1 MILEI
6 ATFEILAHKHDE
18 FEGAIK
24 YAVETVLST
33 AKGFNS
39 FQLQHGIENPNSY
52 TLLVHWDTLEDHTV
66 TFRESP
72 LFPLW
77 RSHIEAFF
85 VHNPVVNHWDQ
96 VFAIKA

>member
-6 ATFEILAHKHDE
+6 ANMEILSHKHEE

-24 YAVETVLST
+24 NAVETVLST

-39 FQLQHGIENPNSY
+39 FQLQHCIEDPNKY
-52 TLLVHWDTLEDHTV
+52 TLLIHWDTLEDHTV
-66 TFRESP
+66 TFRESE

-77 RSHIEAFF
+77 RSRIEAFF
-85 VHNPVVNHWDQ
+85 ASKPEVNHWSS
-96 VFAIKA
+96 VFVIKA